1 SQMAEAENSYYKE
14 QFGCSVCL
22 DVLKEPVTIPCGHN
36 YCMSCINDVWSGL
49 DLNASYSCPQCRET
63 FSPRPALKK
72 NTLVAEVMEK
82 MKNASDQ
89 SRASHQESSTCTRS
103 ECDFCIGARNKA
115 DKFCLQCLASYCEL
129 HLQPHFKSPVFMT
142 HKLVPAS
149 PEVQEN
155 ICTHHGKLLD
165 IYCCDDQQ
173 CICYMCM
180 VESHKDHK
188 SSSVEAERM
197 KNQGA
202 LKQTM
207 IECQEMIAQREE
219 GLLQLTKA
227 MTSIKSFAQTA
238 EEDSEKMFTELIN
251 SMKTK
256 CADVKTLIRAQ
267 EKAELSHAD
276 QLRLRFE
283 CELKLLRA
291 RIAEI
296 QQLLS
301 TDNHIDF
308 IRKHASIQAI
318 YMSKDLPFI
327 TCVTHDPSG
336 NISLS
341 VVKEHIEDVCQ
352 QEVAK
357 ILKEANVLF
366 QIKLKTEC
374 IKLVALHINGTQE
387 VALSFKKV
395 DWIMQCF
402 LTMSGNRISSCISF
416 GRSFQILTNKMS
428 VLSTYG
434 HQQPILSSPLC
445 SFIEIRSVSNH
456 LLALVFVSLLFFLVM
471 NIHVVEPPEP
481 ETREDFL
488 HYFCD
493 LHVDPNTINNSLC
506 LFEGDKKV
514 AQCPPA
520 HPYPDHPER
529 FDCFANFLCN
539 EPLCDRCYW
548 EADCSGNDWSVAVT
562 YRSIARKGESDEC
575 RLGFN
580 SKSWRLSRSNQMFY
594 FRHNRTVLNLHHFN
608 LTAIGVYLNHSAG
621 TLSFYSVSDQM
632 SLLHKVQTKF
642 TQPLY
647 A

>member
-1 SQMAEAENSYYKE
+1 MAEAEKSYYKE

-89 SRASHQESSTCTRS
+89 SCASHQESSTCTRS

-149 PEVQEN
+149 SEVQEN
-155 ICTHHGKLLD
+155 ICSHHGKLLD

-197 KNQGA
+197 KNLGA

-219 GLLQLTKA
+219 GLMQLTKA
-227 MTSIKSFAQTA
+227 MTSIKSFAQKA

-267 EKAELSHAD
+267 EKAELSQAD

-301 TDNHIDF
+301 TNNHIDF

-327 TCVTHDPSG
+327 TCVTHDPYG
-336 NISLS
+336 NIPLS

-357 ILKEANVLF
+357 ILKE
-366 QIKLKTEC
+366 
-374 IKLVALHINGTQE
+374 
-387 VALSFKKV
+387 
-395 DWIMQCF
+395 
-402 LTMSGNRISSCISF
+402 
-416 GRSFQILTNKMS
+416 
-428 VLSTYG
+428 
-434 HQQPILSSPLC
+434 
-445 SFIEIRSVSNH
+445 
-456 LLALVFVSLLFFLVM
+456 VM

-529 FDCFANFLCN
+529 FDRFANFLCN
-539 EPLCDRCYW
+539 EPLCGRCYW

-647 A
+647 AAFGVGGGSFVRIRSKVEEF